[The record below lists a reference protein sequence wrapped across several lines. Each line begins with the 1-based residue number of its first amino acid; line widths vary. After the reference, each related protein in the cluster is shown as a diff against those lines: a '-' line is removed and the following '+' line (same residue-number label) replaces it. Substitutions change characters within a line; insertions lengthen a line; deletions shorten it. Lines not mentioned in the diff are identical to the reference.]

1 MTDNTN
7 YLNGEILAALSK
19 AQAKLGGAVAKD
31 ARNPHFRSE
40 YVTLGAVLKAAIPA
54 LTSEGI
60 ALVQYRDGAELVTLL
75 GHVDGGRLEVRYPLQ
90 PTKNDP
96 QGWGS
101 SITYARRYQIMALL
115 GLAGEDDDGN
125 AASGLDT
132 APAPMRA
139 PAQKKVKKSS
149 RGKTKPADSVPS
161 DDYDW
166 SARAAESITAAAA
179 VLDVDSLAAILG
191 CEIGDVDAAIS
202 RDNLRAIGRDNS
214 RKLLESLRQAGRDIL
229 GGTR

>member
-1 MTDNTN
+1 MTDTNTN
-7 YLNGEILAALSK
+7 NLSGEIVAALSK
-19 AQAKLGGAVAKD
+19 AQARLGGAVAKD

-90 PTKNDP
+90 PTKNDA

-101 SITYARRYQIMALL
+101 AITYARRYQLMSLL

-125 AASGLDT
+125 AASGLDA
-132 APAPMRA
+132 APAPRRA
-139 PAQKKVKKSS
+139 PAQKKANKSS
-149 RGKTKPADSVPS
+149 RGAKKAADSTSS
-161 DDYDW
+161 DDW
-166 SARAAESITAAAA
+166 STRAAESIAAAAA

-191 CEIGDVDAAIS
+191 CELGDVEEAIGVE
-202 RDNLRAIGRDNS
+202 NLRAIGRDNS
-214 RKLLESLRQAGRDIL
+214 RKLLEALRQAGREIL
-229 GGTR
+229 GSNR